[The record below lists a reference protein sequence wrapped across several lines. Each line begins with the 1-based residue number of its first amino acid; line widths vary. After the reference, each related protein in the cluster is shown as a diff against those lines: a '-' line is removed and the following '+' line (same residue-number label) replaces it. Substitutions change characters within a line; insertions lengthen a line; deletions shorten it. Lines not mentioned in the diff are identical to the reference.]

1 MYAALE
7 YVAISLVAVVL
18 VLSTLSSMHALV
30 QGVKLVES
38 EQLYTVAERVLNKVL
53 LTPGRPIN
61 WGTDLTVTEDNMT
74 DFGLALA
81 GSQEPYV
88 LDPDKLMRLVNYSWF
103 GNPAFLDP
111 RHVAS
116 LLKLEGYGFALE
128 FAPLFTLR
136 ATPLAVDPDTG
147 VAVQFRVT
155 AINYEDMPLA
165 NVNVTGLLLVLYS
178 EGGCGLSTSAEVGY
192 ALLRDSEVTGIDG
205 SCTLDYSSE
214 FGALKPSLPS
224 GGDKVTYV
232 LILYGEWYGYRTA
245 SHYAPDQ
252 GALDVYL
259 IGPYVIADYAVD
271 APPYGAVLLKDEAL
285 EALPDYSKLVE
296 VQKVVIECVGDEPGD
311 WTPACRV
318 LNRGAKLYQLY
329 RLEHVERLASHA
341 ILVGCRLGRL
351 FAYVA
356 SKYPI
361 EPVRYGL
368 LEEVHAANLVVLTRL
383 VQVSGYS
390 YAVRLYLWRW
400 RE

>member
-7 YVAISLVAVVL
+7 YVAIGLVAVVL
-18 VLSTLSSMHALV
+18 VLSTLSSMHTLV
-30 QGVKLVES
+30 QGVKLMES

-61 WGTDLTVTEDNMT
+61 WGTDLTITEDNMT

-81 GSQEPYV
+81 GSHEPYV

-116 LLKLEGYGFALE
+116 LLKLEGYGFMLE

-147 VAVQFRVT
+147 VAVQLDVT
-155 AINYEDMPLA
+155 AINYEGEPLA

-178 EGGCGLSTSAEVGY
+178 EGGCGSSTSVDVNH
-192 ALLRDSEVTGIDG
+192 ALLRDNEVTGIDG
-205 SCTLDYSSE
+205 SCTLDFTSE
-214 FGALKPSLPS
+214 FGALKPSLL
-224 GGDKVTYV
+224 GDANKVTYA
-232 LILYGEWYGYRTA
+232 LLLYGEWHGYRTT

-252 GALDVYL
+252 GALNVYL
-259 IGPYVIADYAVD
+259 IGPYVIAEYAAD
-271 APPYGAVLLKDEAL
+271 APPHGAVILESEAL
-285 EALPDYSKLVE
+285 EAIPDYSKLV
-296 VQKVVIECVGDEPGD
+296 KVRRVVVECVGDEPSD

-318 LNRGAKLYQLY
+318 VNKGAKFYQLY

-361 EPVRYGL
+361 EPVRYG
-368 LEEVHAANLVVLTRL
+368 
-383 VQVSGYS
+383 
-390 YAVRLYLWRW
+390 
-400 RE
+400 

>member
-1 MYAALE
+1 
-7 YVAISLVAVVL
+7 
-18 VLSTLSSMHALV
+18 MHALI
-30 QGVKLVES
+30 QGVKLVKS
-38 EQLYTVAERVLNKVL
+38 EQLYTVAERVLSKVL

-61 WGTDLTVTEDNMT
+61 WGTDLAVAEDNMT

-88 LDPDKLMRLVNYSWF
+88 LDPDKLMRLVNYTWF
-103 GNPAFLDP
+103 RNPAFLDP
-111 RHVAS
+111 RRVAA
-116 LLKLEGYGFALE
+116 LLKLEGYGFMLE
-128 FAPLFTLR
+128 FAPLYTLR
-136 ATPLAVDPDTG
+136 AAPLALDPDTG
-147 VAVQFRVT
+147 VAVRFKVV
-155 AINYEDMPLA
+155 AVSYEDLPLG

-178 EGGCGLSTSAEVGY
+178 EGGCGLSSPVDVGY

-205 SCTLDYSSE
+205 SCVLDYSSE
-214 FGALKPSLPS
+214 LETVKPSLPNR
-224 GGDKVTYV
+224 GDKVTYA
-232 LILYGEWYGYRTA
+232 LILYGEWHGYRVT

-252 GALDVYL
+252 GAIEVYL
-259 IGPYVIADYAVD
+259 IGPHVIAEHATE

-285 EALPDYSKLVE
+285 EALPDYSKLIE
-296 VQKVVIECVGDEPGD
+296 VRKVAMECVGDDPSD

-356 SKYPI
+356 SKYPV

-368 LEEVHAANLVVLTRL
+368 LGEVHAANLVVLTRL
-383 VQVSGYS
+383 AQVSGYS
-390 YAVRLYLWRW
+390 YVVKLYLWRW
-400 RE
+400 EE